1 MYCDIKERSFQ
12 FSKNVVLF
20 VNKISFSWVYRS
32 LFEQLLKS
40 ATSVGAN
47 IIEARSGNS
56 IKNLI
61 SYYSIALRSA
71 NETYYWLRLIHE
83 TINVNHQE
91 IEYLT
96 KESSEIAK
104 ILGKSIGTLK
114 QKVQSAEQK

>member
-104 ILGKSIGTLK
+104 ILGKSIVTLK

>member
-1 MYCDIKERSFQ
+1 
-12 FSKNVVLF
+12 
-20 VNKISFSWVYRS
+20 
-32 LFEQLLKS
+32 LKS

-104 ILGKSIGTLK
+104 ILGKSIVTLK

>member
-71 NETYYWLRLIHE
+71 NETILLVE
-83 TINVNHQE
+83 INSRDN
-91 IEYLT
+91 
-96 KESSEIAK
+96 KRKSPGNR
-104 ILGKSIGTLK
+104 ILNKRK
-114 QKVQSAEQK
+114 Q